1 MPSLRIFASTRAL
14 RICGRL
20 LDGRIGEIFLL
31 SCFWCARMRLKL
43 GRAGRREPSGTGTI
57 EIVEERGMRVLHL
70 GSRAIQS
77 AMRITR
83 PWDLELAYTRAMMGF
98 LLFVSTP
105 HDVLMIGL
113 GGGSLARFIRKQR
126 EQTCIT
132 AVEIDPRVIAAA
144 RMHFE
149 LPPDDATLRVVEAD
163 GALYVRQHPG
173 SADVI
178 LLDGF
183 DAGNQVEALATQ
195 TFYAACRRVLRP
207 GGVLVV
213 NLWGQDKEFAEYFA
227 RLGRAFDDE
236 VGWISVQNKTNVIVF
251 AFADV
256 GAAERLDAARPRL
269 ADLSKRYG
277 LDLAGFARDFQW
289 AAGTAPQLG

>member
-1 MPSLRIFASTRAL
+1 
-14 RICGRL
+14 
-20 LDGRIGEIFLL
+20 
-31 SCFWCARMRLKL
+31 MRLKP
-43 GRAGRREPSGTGTI
+43 GRAGRRDLSDGGI
-57 EIVEERGMRVLHL
+57 EVTEERGMRVLHL

-77 AMRITR
+77 AMRLNR

-98 LLFVSTP
+98 LMFNAMP
-105 HDVLMIGL
+105 QDVLMIGL
-113 GGGSLARFIRKQR
+113 GGGSLAKFIRKQR
-126 EQTCIT
+126 PQTRIT

-149 LPPDDATLRVVEAD
+149 LPPDDETLTVIEAD

-173 SADVI
+173 CADVI

-195 TFYAACRRVLRP
+195 TFYTACRRALKP

-213 NLWGQDKEFAEYFA
+213 NLWGRDSQFTEYFA
-227 RLGRAFDDE
+227 RLTRAFEGE

-251 AFADV
+251 GFTEP
-256 GAAERLDAARPRL
+256 GATERLDAARPQL

-277 LDLAGFARDFQW
+277 LDLRGFARDFQW
-289 AAGTAPQLG
+289 AAGITPLLD